1 MNWLSI
7 GVIAGFIVFLIHGYR
22 KGFIR
27 MAYSLV
33 AIMLSIALVSIITP
47 YVKEALLNNTT
58 LYEKLTD
65 KCTEALEKRESK
77 EAEESKKTE
86 SKKAEE
92 SNGIM
97 KSGDKKPLLPSAV
110 DTISNSLIKD
120 KLVHKAKQAAGASI
134 AMWILCVISYVGSMI
149 AVWVIMNFIEG
160 ALDLVSRLPV
170 IHGMNQL
177 MGTVTGA
184 IEGLLVFWL
193 LCIILTAFCLEE
205 SCRPIFE
212 MIQESQILSFLYEN
226 NGIIYLS
233 SYFLM

>member
-77 EAEESKKTE
+77 E
-86 SKKAEE
+86 AEE

-205 SCRPIFE
+205 FCRPIFE